1 MPNSIDRQ
9 HAEALI
15 REQITNSIFQDAPKQ
30 SIVMQLGRRLPNMT
44 SAQTRVPVLSMLPL
58 AYWVNGD
65 TGFKQT
71 SMQAWENVYLTAGEL
86 AVIVPIPEAV
96 VSDASFDIMG
106 EVTPRVNEAF
116 GKSVDEAIIFGVNR
130 PAEWQNDVI
139 TMARQAGNNVAA
151 SSGITYDLLMGPTG
165 MLSKV
170 EQAGY
175 TVTGVVASMAS
186 RGALRGIKDDNS
198 RPIFATDMQGPTRYG
213 LDGAPLYFP
222 ENGSFDTS
230 VAQMVAGNWQQLV
243 YSIRQDITV
252 KILDQGVIQ
261 DPTTKEIV
269 YNLAQQDMIALRV
282 VMRLGWALPNPATRL
297 NPDRLNVPFAYIE
310 PATAYAAQTVTFT
323 VKDDAEEP
331 AAIADAVVNVNGSR
345 LKTGS
350 AGTAVFYLRAGE
362 YPYSVKKPGY
372 RTVTGT
378 VSVASSAVPVAV
390 TMTAAK

>member
-44 SAQTRVPVLSMLPL
+44 SAQTRVPVLSMMPL

-71 SMQAWENVYLTAGEL
+71 SMQAWDNVYLTAGEL

-175 TVTGVVASMAS
+175 TVTGVVALS
-186 RGALRGIKDDNS
+186 LIH
-198 RPIFATDMQGPTRYG
+198 I
-213 LDGAPLYFP
+213 
-222 ENGSFDTS
+222 
-230 VAQMVAGNWQQLV
+230 
-243 YSIRQDITV
+243 
-252 KILDQGVIQ
+252 
-261 DPTTKEIV
+261 
-269 YNLAQQDMIALRV
+269 
-282 VMRLGWALPNPATRL
+282 
-297 NPDRLNVPFAYIE
+297 
-310 PATAYAAQTVTFT
+310 
-323 VKDDAEEP
+323 
-331 AAIADAVVNVNGSR
+331 
-345 LKTGS
+345 
-350 AGTAVFYLRAGE
+350 
-362 YPYSVKKPGY
+362 
-372 RTVTGT
+372 
-378 VSVASSAVPVAV
+378 
-390 TMTAAK
+390 